1 MKALKYIGLGGL
13 LVLLTIGCS
22 DFLKEY
28 SQDTYYVS
36 SYEDLD
42 ELLAGDG
49 YLPVN
54 GCGSNMGYFIHFLA
68 DEIEEQNS
76 YYSAW
81 GGGFAS
87 GADNFRRNLFGYY
100 TWQQRVGQNDSYTG
114 FITENGTWTEL
125 YRLINVMN
133 NVISSIE
140 DVPQVSADERLGAK
154 RVKGEAHFLR
164 AAYYFWLVN
173 LYGKPYD
180 VATAKE
186 DLAVPLKTTESV
198 LDIKFSRNTV
208 QETYGLILSDLK
220 TAEACL
226 AETGEARNIY
236 RADLTA
242 VNLLQSRVHL
252 YMQNWQLAA
261 DYADSVLVRQNTLV
275 DLNSRQPYDG
285 FLSEDSEEM
294 IFSMGDNDI
303 PNFFYYEYKS
313 YRVSHELYDA
323 YEEDDLRKTQWWWKR
338 NTFIGSTKLVRGP
351 GMTDD
356 GDPEESDYYNR
367 YYNVTWGGKKAPVSD
382 KFCFRTAE
390 AYLNK
395 AEASAY
401 LGQEDEARKWLN
413 ALRAKR
419 YVSGSSFEVIGSG
432 EELVKD
438 IREERRK
445 EFALEGF
452 RWFDLRRYGVC
463 EFYPESKELTHKY
476 TYYAD
481 KTTMEEA
488 HLFVLKANDPAYTLP
503 IPQEVLDFNT
513 GMPNNERPVR
523 EFSVITPND
532 N

>member
-356 GDPEESDYYNR
+356 GDPEESNYYNR
-367 YYNVTWGGKKAPVSD
+367 YYNS
-382 KFCFRTAE
+382 CF
-390 AYLNK
+390 
-395 AEASAY
+395 
-401 LGQEDEARKWLN
+401 
-413 ALRAKR
+413 
-419 YVSGSSFEVIGSG
+419 
-432 EELVKD
+432 
-438 IREERRK
+438 IR
-445 EFALEGF
+445 
-452 RWFDLRRYGVC
+452 
-463 EFYPESKELTHKY
+463 
-476 TYYAD
+476 
-481 KTTMEEA
+481 
-488 HLFVLKANDPAYTLP
+488 
-503 IPQEVLDFNT
+503 NT
-513 GMPNNERPVR
+513 GGLLHIMSYHNNGIILLQLHRQLLDLG
-523 EFSVITPND
+523 S
-532 N
+532 